1 MPEFFN
7 KSHRAHKYVVVGY
20 WPVVNYLDK
29 APSNNPVIDK
39 EKKMIAIDGE
49 MRLKRQGN

>member
-7 KSHRAHKYVVVGY
+7 KSHSANKYVVVGH
-20 WPVVNYLDK
+20 WPVVNYSDK

-39 EKKMIAIDGE
+39 EKKIIAIDGE
-49 MRLKRQGN
+49 IRLKRQGN